1 MRKTIYKND
10 FLSDHLPVHIKKKAT
25 ICGCFLHQKDKNVQ
39 KWYYQTI
46 ADYLSDL
53 SEYAAYQEYVEHFN
67 EIFQEG

>member
-1 MRKTIYKND
+1 MW
-10 FLSDHLPVHIKKKAT
+10 LL
-25 ICGCFLHQKDKNVQ
+25 LHQKDKNVQ